1 MIHIL
6 IVVGLALILIVLV
19 RRGLIQAG
27 MSFPWRAAIV
37 VLGLLSTREEFVDW
51 TATQLGILYAPI
63 AIVFLTIFVIFGLI
77 TVLLIGFTRLR
88 QRQIRIVRYLAA
100 LVEFPG
106 PRPTGPLAEAAL
118 FAASQSTK
126 YRPAA
131 RRPGSKAR

>member
-19 RRGLIQAG
+19 RRGLIQAD
-27 MSFPWRAAIV
+27 MSFPWLAAII

-51 TATQLGILYAPI
+51 TAAQLGILYAPI

-100 LVEFPG
+100 TELGQQE
-106 PRPTGPLAEAAL
+106 PRPA
-118 FAASQSTK
+118 QDH
-126 YRPAA
+126 
-131 RRPGSKAR
+131 